1 MDTDRRQQ
9 METSMNLRALGINS
23 NTQRNINN
31 TIQNNIRQNR
41 EDRLQGYPMQD
52 DIDENDDVVSMSE
65 APNLFNNPNRNPP
78 LSSITSPPSQRIAE
92 IGTIQSANTRRI
104 IEQNINASNSRIS
117 LGRGQR
123 EELKTNANQNIDEIF
138 KCFICFGKIQD
149 AVLCPSCSKLC
160 CRDCIRKWLTDERQ
174 QCPHCRCQLQV
185 HQLVNCRFV
194 EEITAAIDT
203 LN

>member
-1 MDTDRRQQ
+1 MSDDDEDEDGASNTSQEENMDTDRRQQ

-92 IGTIQSANTRRI
+92 IGTI
-104 IEQNINASNSRIS
+104 
-117 LGRGQR
+117 
-123 EELKTNANQNIDEIF
+123 
-138 KCFICFGKIQD
+138 
-149 AVLCPSCSKLC
+149 
-160 CRDCIRKWLTDERQ
+160 
-174 QCPHCRCQLQV
+174 
-185 HQLVNCRFV
+185 
-194 EEITAAIDT
+194 
-203 LN
+203 